1 MMSELGAALL
11 QAGLIQF
18 GWYAPDDAPYRFHLQ
33 MLPSYP
39 DTLRLCVNAGAAAAR
54 GADRLLAV
62 ADAVPFGVAL
72 SLATGVPLV
81 YSQGAA
87 AAAVH
92 DLVGA
97 YDIGHPALLV
107 TNHLDDWNSAAAL
120 AAEARQVGLAVH
132 GVLALAIGRTPPAA
146 NGLKVTGLVH
156 LDEVVQRLAGQG
168 ELPAQHARAV
178 LDWLQKAQQ

>member
-1 MMSELGAALL
+1 MSEFGAALV
-11 QAGLIQF
+11 QAGLVQF
-18 GWYAPDDAPYRFHLQ
+18 GWYTPDDAPYRFHLQ

-39 DTLRLCVNAGAAAAR
+39 DILRLFVDAGAAAAR
-54 GADRLLAV
+54 GADRLLAA

-92 DLVGA
+92 DLIGA

-107 TNHLDDWNSAAAL
+107 TNHLDDWDSAAAL

-132 GVLALAIGRTPPAA
+132 SVLALAIGRTPPAVD
-146 NGLKVTGLVH
+146 GLQVTGLVH
-156 LDEVVQRLAGQG
+156 LDDLVRRLAEQG

-178 LDWLQKAQQ
+178 LNWLQTHDE